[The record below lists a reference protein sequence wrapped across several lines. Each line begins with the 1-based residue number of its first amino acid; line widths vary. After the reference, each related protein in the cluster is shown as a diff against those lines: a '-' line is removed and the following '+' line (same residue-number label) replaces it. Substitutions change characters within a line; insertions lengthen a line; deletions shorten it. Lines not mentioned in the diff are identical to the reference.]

1 MPEVKPDTDFK
12 WPVGFEK
19 VIAAPAQAVW
29 QVISRRGNL
38 EFCHPF
44 CLRNPVHVWPGPQSR
59 DEVHYLNGL
68 VYARQFKEW
77 FDGVGYDLEISG
89 KGSNKSQVSWRITP
103 EDDRQCAL
111 RITVFP
117 QALQNWPTFLRW
129 IPHMRWLRPNLR
141 SYLESVVKGVE
152 WNVIRGEPVP
162 RNAFGTHPWFS
173 AAG

>member
-89 KGSNKSQVSWRITP
+89 KGSNKSQVSWRYEVASP
-103 EDDRQCAL
+103 KSQEL
-111 RITVFP
+111 SRI
-117 QALQNWPTFLRW
+117 RCK
-129 IPHMRWLRPNLR
+129 R
-141 SYLESVVKGVE
+141 SRVE
-152 WNVIRGEPVP
+152 RYTG
-162 RNAFGTHPWFS
+162 
-173 AAG
+173 